1 MKTIPNYDCKI
12 FTDNIEQSAIDQLNN
27 LLSIPVFANT
37 KIRIMPDVHAGA
49 GCVIGFTAPMGDKV
63 IPNIVGV
70 DIGCGMHVVE
80 LPSCPDFEKLSN
92 IIEEYIPY
100 GRNVHEG
107 NYFGGVD
114 DYIASIYRNVK
125 SLVKQLYCFRYLK
138 DSQRLVMSIGSLGG
152 GNHFIEVDKDDTEK
166 FYLVIH
172 SGSRNLGKQVADYY
186 QKLAIKNHQ
195 GWDKVRE
202 EQNRIIEQY
211 KQEGR
216 RSEIQE
222 AIAQLHRD
230 FKAKGLDISSELC
243 WLDGQD
249 AQDYYHDMYICQEFA
264 NYNRITMAYTICTK
278 LGFDYHLLE
287 KFITIHNYINPED
300 GITRKGAISCKQGE
314 KVIIPI
320 NMRDGSII
328 GFGKGNEDWNC
339 SGPHGAGRIMS
350 RNEAFDK
357 LKLEDFQASMKGI
370 YSTTINESTI
380 DEAPMVYK
388 PIDEIINNIKD
399 TIDIVSIIKPVFNF
413 KASEMSYKK

>member
-1 MKTIPNYDCKI
+1 MKTISNHDCKI
-12 FTDNIEQSAIDQLNN
+12 FTDNIEQSAIDQLNK
-27 LLSIPVFANT
+27 LLSIPVFSNT

-70 DIGCGMHVVE
+70 DICCAIHVVE

-92 IIEEYIPY
+92 IIEEYIPS

-107 NYFGGVD
+107 NYFGSVD
-114 DYIASIYRNVK
+114 DYIANIYRNVK
-125 SLVKQLYCFRYLK
+125 SLVKQLHCFRYLK
-138 DSQRLVMSIGSLGG
+138 DSQRLAMSIGTLGG
-152 GNHFIEVDKDDTEK
+152 GNHFLEIDKDDAGK
-166 FYLVIH
+166 YYLVIH
-172 SGSRNLGKQVADYY
+172 SGSRNLGKQVAEYY

-211 KQEGR
+211 KKEGR
-216 RSEIQE
+216 RKEIQE

-230 FKAKGLDISSELC
+230 FKAKDLDIPSELC
-243 WLDGQD
+243 WLEGNDKNE
-249 AQDYYHDMYICQEFA
+249 YFEDMLLCQEFA

-278 LGFDYHLLE
+278 LGFDYNSLE
-287 KFITIHNYINPED
+287 KFTTIHNYISED
-300 GITRKGAISCKQGE
+300 GITRKGAISCKTGE

-328 GFGKGNEDWNC
+328 GIGKGNPDWNY
-339 SGPHGAGRIMS
+339 SGPHGAGRLMS
-350 RNEAFDK
+350 RTAAFNT
-357 LKLEDFQASMKGI
+357 LKMEDFQKSMEGI
-370 YSTTINESTI
+370 YSTTVNEFTI

-388 PIDEIINNIKD
+388 PMSEIIENIKD
-399 TIDIVSIIKPVFNF
+399 TVEIVNIIKPVFNF
-413 KASEMSYKK
+413 KASESLFKH